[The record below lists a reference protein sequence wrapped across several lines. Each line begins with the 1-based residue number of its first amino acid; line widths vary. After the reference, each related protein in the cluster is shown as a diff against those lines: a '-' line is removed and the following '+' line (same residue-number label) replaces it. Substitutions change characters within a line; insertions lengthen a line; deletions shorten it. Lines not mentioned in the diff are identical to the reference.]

1 MSRPEHYFRDRYHT
15 LKDNGLCVR
24 CRKPL
29 DRAGC
34 YCTACQQ
41 KERDY
46 RRKNR
51 EFYREHNLCPECGKN
66 KLFGDEKMCL
76 DCKMKQQEYRAK
88 HPISEDRRISRNIRS
103 RIKKKNVYAERKAN
117 GICTRCGKRKA
128 INGRAK
134 CQICLDYDA
143 LIHRQKTFDK
153 QNEKERRIE
162 NRLCYFCGEPLT
174 DEKGKCCKKCAD
186 AFKNKAQGKIH
197 DNEWWRKDNRLVG
210 YKIY

>member
-41 KERDY
+41 KEKDY

-88 HPISEDRRISRNIRS
+88 HPISEDRRISQNIRS
-103 RIKKKNVYAERKAN
+103 RIKKKSVYAERKAN
-117 GICTRCGKRKA
+117 GVCTRCGKRKA
-128 INGRAK
+128 VNGREPSVR
-134 CQICLDYDA
+134 YV
-143 LIHRQKTFDK
+143 LIMT
-153 QNEKERRIE
+153 
-162 NRLCYFCGEPLT
+162 P
-174 DEKGKCCKKCAD
+174 
-186 AFKNKAQGKIH
+186 
-197 DNEWWRKDNRLVG
+197 
-210 YKIY
+210 